1 MQQISY
7 QAPLYPLNHKFLKEF
22 IEESLNDFFSEKNQ
36 DCTKIHFMFDDSTI
50 KFEMKV
56 LDFFS
61 KININSTQI
70 DDFNDSLKGK
80 NTHYE
85 ISFSF
90 KNTIF
95 EKCPSFDNLHCYSLN
110 FYNTVFKQGAKIRW
124 ITAKEIDYSPRTLD
138 ADVTFAHEGY
148 ADIDNK
154 KLSVLNTS
162 SIQKLKF
169 RHNLEGNGWTYFIGL
184 HITEKADFTNTVLN
198 KVHFSNMNMNN
209 CYFANAIIQDT
220 RFINCN
226 FPQMKDLWTGAMSK
240 TGYISNDPKR
250 YGFIATLLFFSTL
263 GVLIWLLAHFFE
275 SWILISILLIFAIP
289 FFNYPFLF
297 IYKYFLGKNKHFC
310 IHFATADEKLA
321 FEEKDP
327 ELFSKNINLLRE
339 VYRQLRTNLEKNNDF
354 QKAGEF
360 YFSQR
365 HMELALFDFED
376 PTKSAMQ
383 QLLMHS
389 LHWINGFG
397 ERWVRSFVWLFL
409 TIIIFSFVFVPN
421 KDFVATTETPTFML
435 EECSPGIRTSVN
447 YNSITSLSLPK
458 NTKMKFANNE
468 NIFYHLSD
476 DNTTVKIEK
485 RVIKFDQFDIFKGI
499 KVRLTYSLSHLVAPF
514 TPDEKKWFT
523 THSEKAYILGFLETI
538 LLWLFAFAG
547 AVAINNRIK
556 R

>member
-7 QAPLYPLNHKFLKEF
+7 QAPLYPLNQTYLKEF
-22 IEESLNDFFSEKNQ
+22 IEETLNNFFSENNQ
-36 DCTKIHFMFDDSTI
+36 DCTKIDFKFDDSTI
-50 KFEMKV
+50 KFELKV

-61 KININSTQI
+61 KISIHSSKM
-70 DDFNDSLKGK
+70 DDFYDSLRGK
-80 NTHYE
+80 NARFE

-95 EKCPSFDNLHCYSLN
+95 EKCPSFDHLHCHSLD

-124 ITAKEIDYSPRTLD
+124 VTAKEIDYSPRTLD
-138 ADVTFAHEGY
+138 ADVTFVHEGY

-154 KLSVLNTS
+154 KLSILKIS

-198 KVHFSNMNMNN
+198 KVHFSNMNMEN

-220 RFINCN
+220 RFINCD
-226 FPQMKDLWTGAMSK
+226 FPKTKDLWTGAMSK
-240 TGYISNDPKR
+240 TGNITNNAKL
-250 YGFIATLLFFSTL
+250 YGLVATILFFL
-263 GVLIWLLAHFFE
+263 ILVALIWMLGSLDQ
-275 SWILISILLIFAIP
+275 WLILSILLLFSIP
-289 FFNYPFLF
+289 FFVYPFLF
-297 IYKYFLGKNKHFC
+297 LNKYLFGWHERFCMHFS
-310 IHFATADEKLA
+310 TADEKLA
-321 FEEKDP
+321 FEEKNP
-327 ELFSKNINLLRE
+327 ELFSKNINLVRE
-339 VYRQLRTNLEKNNDF
+339 IYRQLRTNLEKNNDF

-365 HMELALFDFED
+365 HIEAAMFDFED

-383 QLLMHS
+383 QLLMYS

-397 ERWVRSFVWLFL
+397 ERWVRSFVWFFL
-409 TIIIFSFVFVPN
+409 TIIIFSFAFVPN
-421 KDFVATTETPTFML
+421 NDFIATPETPPFLLQIPDDNITVHDNYF
-435 EECSPGIRTSVN
+435 PARTLSFPKD
-447 YNSITSLSLPK
+447 YNQT
-458 NTKMKFANNE
+458 KFANNE
-468 NIFYHLSD
+468 NILYRLTD
-476 DNTTVKIEK
+476 NNTTVKIEK
-485 RVIKFDQFDIFKGI
+485 YVIKFKEDDNLN
-499 KVRLTYSLSHLVAPF
+499 VRLTYSLSHLVAPF